1 MALSARPALDLAIR
15 DALVVDGTGRP
26 AFRGDLGVRDG
37 KIAAV
42 GRVEGAAAREIHAA
56 GRALAPGFLD
66 LHTHYDAQLCWDG
79 LATPS
84 PLHGVTTV
92 VTGNCSL
99 SVAPVRGDGPRRV
112 VGMFQTIEDIGAA
125 TFAAAVPFSWESFD
139 DWLTHLR
146 GRLGVNLA
154 PLVGHSTLRLYAMGA
169 ASQERPATDAE
180 LDAMCGLLRDA
191 VEAGARGLSLSHL
204 DRDENLVPVPSRWA
218 DLREKKAL
226 ARAVVEAGGTLLETV
241 PLAGDA
247 HELRACIEELG
258 ELSRETG
265 IIATLQPILYYP
277 PLPDLWKRS
286 LDWLE
291 AEARRGARIYGQTT
305 PRSFDLNLRLDETFF
320 TFFLIPSWGDVMRRP
335 AAERAA
341 LLRDPARRPALVE
354 EGAAILG
361 FFLEKARIGETRSA
375 ANARLRGR
383 TLPEIARERGIGL
396 IDALLEVALA
406 DDLGTEFRI
415 EAPMHGDPAIRAQ
428 ILAHPNVVVGASDAG
443 AHLSQICGAGDTTEL
458 LATCVRERG
467 DLSLEAAVHRVTGQP
482 AELLGL
488 RDVGRLAPGLAADL
502 VLFDPARIAL
512 GAESYVRD
520 VPGGAHRY
528 LREAVGID
536 AVLVAGV
543 PIAEAGRYTEA
554 RPGRVL

>member
-1 MALSARPALDLAIR
+1 MALDPRPALDLAIR
-15 DALVVDGTGRP
+15 DALVVDGTGSP

-37 KIAAV
+37 RIAAV
-42 GRVEGAAAREIHAA
+42 GRVDGQAAREVAAA
-56 GRALAPGFLD
+56 GRALAPGFVD

-99 SVAPVRGDGPRRV
+99 SVAPVRGDGARRV

-139 DWLTHLR
+139 GWLAHLR

-154 PLVGHSTLRLYAMGA
+154 PLVGHSTLRLYAMGE
-169 ASQERPATDAE
+169 ASQQRPATDAE
-180 LDAMCGLLRDA
+180 LDAMCALLREA
-191 VEAGARGLSLSHL
+191 VAAGARGLSLSHL
-204 DRDENLVPVPSRWA
+204 DRDEDLRPVPSRFA

-241 PLAGDA
+241 PQAGD
-247 HELRACIEELG
+247 EREFEACVRELG
-258 ELSRETG
+258 EISRETG
-265 IIATLQPILYYP
+265 IVATLQPILYYP

-291 AEARRGARIYGQTT
+291 AESRRGARIYGQTT
-305 PRSFDLNLRLDETFF
+305 PRSFDMNLRLDETFF

-354 EGAAILG
+354 EGAPILG
-361 FFLEKARIGETRSA
+361 FFLEKARIGDTRSA
-375 ANARLRGR
+375 ANAPLRGR
-383 TLPEIARERGIGL
+383 RLPEIARERGIGL
-396 IDALLEVALA
+396 VDALLEVALA
-406 DDLGTEFRI
+406 DDLATEFRI
-415 EAPMHGDPAIRAQ
+415 EAPMHGDPAITAQ
-428 ILAHPNVVVGASDAG
+428 ILSHPNVVVGASDAG
-443 AHLSQICGAGDTTEL
+443 AHLSQICGAGDTTAL
-458 LATCVRERG
+458 LATFVRERG
-467 DLSLEAAVHRVTGQP
+467 DLSLEAGVHRVTGQP

-512 GAESYVRD
+512 GAERYVRD
-520 VPGGAHRY
+520 VPGGANRY
-528 LREAVGID
+528 LRAAVGVD
-536 AVLVAGV
+536 SVWVAGE
-543 PIAEAGRYTEA
+543 PISEAGRYTDA